1 MRSTDQLDAF
11 NLQRFVQAQD
21 PVFNKVQK
29 ELNEGKKRSHWMWF
43 VFPQFTGLGSSPMS
57 QRFAIRSREE
67 AQAYL
72 DHPLLGTR
80 LRICT
85 QEVLNIPEGSVES
98 IFGHPD
104 NLKFHSSITLFAQ
117 LSPDHSVF
125 HQALNK
131 YFHGIPDNW
140 TLQLMDSKQA
150 QLPTNQ
156 S

>member
-43 VFPQFTGLGSSPMS
+43 IFPQFAGLGGSDMS
-57 QRFAIRSREE
+57 KRFAICSRDE

-72 DHPLLGTR
+72 EHPVLGPR
-80 LRICT
+80 LRTCT
-85 QEVLNIPEGSVES
+85 QEVLNIRQRSITE

-104 NLKFHSSITLFAQ
+104 DLKFHSSITLFAQ
-117 LSPDHSVF
+117 LSADHSVF